1 MVGVGVIIDVEGNQ
15 ETKGILFPMV
25 GDSMIIIRVVHHKSL
40 PKQPN
45 IAHLA
50 EIILQE
56 VHGFGKL
63 EFFQVLRNQVH

>member
-1 MVGVGVIIDVEGNQ
+1 
-15 ETKGILFPMV
+15 MV

-45 IAHLA
+45 IAHLE

-63 EFFQVLRNQVH
+63 EFLRNQVH

>member
-1 MVGVGVIIDVEGNQ
+1 
-15 ETKGILFPMV
+15 MV